1 MMGKASASCLA
12 MIGSL
17 ISSGSKPRTRETR
30 SRTSCAQ
37 RSMSRARSN
46 SMVML
51 LTCSRL
57 WLVRVLMPSML
68 LISSSSR
75 SLTSVSTTAALA
87 PGYTVVTLTIGGS
100 MSGNSR
106 TGRRDRPMTPKRM
119 SARLIIVARM
129 GRWMLIL
136 GRTISGRFQIRRRR
150 LRRRKCH
157 FRSRPDLLH
166 ARDDNFFPGLQAAYN
181 FYLAGEAQPEL
192 DGPELD
198 GVAHVHGEDDGP
210 VAVQ

>member
-1 MMGKASASCLA
+1 MA
-12 MIGSL
+12 
-17 ISSGSKPRTRETR
+17 RE
-30 SRTSCAQ
+30 
-37 RSMSRARSN
+37 RSN

-75 SLTSVSTTAALA
+75 SLTSVSTTAALS
-87 PGYTVVTLTIGGS
+87 PGYTVVTLTSGGS

-166 ARDDNFFPGLQAAYN
+166 ALDDNFFPGLQAAYL
-181 FYLAGEAQPEL
+181 FYLAGGLLPGLEFVIRIGDLRFDERGA
-192 DGPELD
+192 
-198 GVAHVHGEDDGP
+198 GVRVHRGGHEINLAFK
-210 VAVQ
+210 AVRRIRRHFEVQRLP